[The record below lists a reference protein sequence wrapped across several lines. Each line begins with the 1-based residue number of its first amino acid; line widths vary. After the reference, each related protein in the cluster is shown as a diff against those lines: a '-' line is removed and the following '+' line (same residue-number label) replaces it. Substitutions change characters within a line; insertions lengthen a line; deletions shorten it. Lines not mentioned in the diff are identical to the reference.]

1 MELAETLKQCQTEI
15 EKMLS
20 RSTTKVIFPIIT
32 FGLIT
37 EYNNNNKE
45 YFTDTD
51 VRRCYIN
58 SVEYFKDYLGHSMHI
73 GGKYYDAY
81 PSRNLPKY
89 GVLKTIDNKQYLLTE
104 PFKKVSSDL
113 LVIIPELIKQYI
125 DSKMGKIP
133 SLENIENR
141 LEIAKDKR
149 GFLELLKQ
157 QIDINPSNFEIFS
170 FAVLKTHLEK
180 FACKIYRDTRTSAHD
195 KGVDLSTNFGVVY
208 QIKKLK
214 LLNQNNADIIFHE
227 LQTNFSDERI
237 KDGNVV
243 LIIDDITKDVK
254 SYLINMKIQ
263 SLSKE
268 DISNIA
274 SLFEVEE
281 RLKVLR
287 IVFDEFLREYKS
299 DI

>member
-1 MELAETLKQCQTEI
+1 MGKELAYCVSEI

-32 FGLIT
+32 FGLVKSFCET
-37 EYNNNNKE
+37 QNDF
-45 YFTDTD
+45 FTDAD
-51 VRRCYIN
+51 VRCCYKN
-58 SVEYFKDYLGHSMHI
+58 AVQYFKKYLGHSLHI

-89 GVLKTIDNKQYLLTE
+89 GVLKTLDNKQYRLTDE
-104 PFKKVSSDL
+104 YKKSATE
-113 LVIIPELIKQYI
+113 LVALIPKLVKDFI
-125 DSKMGKIP
+125 SAKMGQIP
-133 SLENIENR
+133 NLENIDDR
-141 LEIAKDKR
+141 LIIAKEKDE
-149 GFLELLKQ
+149 FLQLIQQ

-180 FACKIYRDTRTSAHD
+180 FACKLYRDTRTSAHD

-214 LLNQNNADIIFHE
+214 LLNQSNVDALFKE

-254 SYLINMKIQ
+254 KYLINMKVQ

-268 DISNIA
+268 DILSIA
-274 SLFEVEE
+274 SLFEIEE

-287 IVFDEFLREYKS
+287 VIFDEFSREYKS